1 MSRGADLDHPD
12 DIKVA
17 VQRATEALSAM
28 TEKDDCTQNYTVCYT
43 KKAARNPT

>member
-17 VQRATEALSAM
+17 AQRAKEALSAM
-28 TEKDDCTQNYTVCYT
+28 TEKDIPSLHSELYRVVF
-43 KKAARNPT
+43 